1 MATVL
6 AATDGP
12 PLQSADGAR
21 AAADLG
27 GRPVR
32 ACVVS
37 RGMRW
42 LGSWRCHSGLLAA
55 AGSSGAGSRA
65 GLIPRSQPGFTP
77 PGPALD
83 VATALAGKTI
93 YEIPI
98 TSEIPFATVVEQ
110 GMEQASELV
119 GAKVV
124 VLHNRGQ
131 PGGVGRGHEDGDRP
145 EGRRAP
151 PRRRKTPRS
160 SARRSSR
167 PRRRGS
173 PSWWSVRRARE
184 SRAPRR
190 VRRACRAPSEQAGR
204 LEADWAIS
212 RWDGRAGILVITS
225 NDACSPPLR

>member
-55 AGSSGAGSRA
+55 AGSSGAAAART
-65 GLIPRSQPGFTP
+65 IPWSQPGFTP
-77 PGPALD
+77 PGPAFD
-83 VATALAGKTI
+83 AATALAGKTI

-98 TSEIPFATVVEQ
+98 TSEIPFATAVEQ

-119 GAKVV
+119 GAK
-124 VLHNRGQ
+124 L
-131 PGGVGRGHEDGDRP
+131 GRSTTGATRWSGS
-145 EGRRAP
+145 RR
-151 PRRRKTPRS
+151 
-160 SARRSSR
+160 
-167 PRRRGS
+167 
-173 PSWWSVRRARE
+173 
-184 SRAPRR
+184 
-190 VRRACRAPSEQAGR
+190 
-204 LEADWAIS
+204 
-212 RWDGRAGILVITS
+212 
-225 NDACSPPLR
+225 